1 TRMRNAKAVVLMM
14 ACGSASLSLAESEV
28 NLPKR
33 KSGLWQITIH
43 ARGAP
48 MPMVT
53 EQCVGEETDDL
64 LKQQGARAA
73 AQADC
78 DKNSVERDGDR
89 IVIDSVCRFDKTTAT
104 THAVYTG
111 DFSSGY
117 SAEMSVSYDPPMAG
131 MKEAKQTIE
140 AKLLG
145 PCKPGQKPGDV
156 SVPGMGT
163 MNLEEMMKNM
173 PKPPPGQ

>member
-1 TRMRNAKAVVLMM
+1 MLYARAVVLMM
-14 ACGSASLSLAESEV
+14 ACGSASLSLAEPETD
-28 NLPKR
+28 LPKR
-33 KSGLWQITIH
+33 KTGLWQMTLH
-43 ARGAP
+43 ASGAP

-53 EQCVGEETDDL
+53 EQCVGEETDNL
-64 LKQQGARAA
+64 LQQQGARAA

-78 DKNSVERDGDR
+78 EKNSVERDGDR
-89 IVIDSVCRFDKTTAT
+89 MVIDSVCRFDKTTAT
-104 THAVYTG
+104 THAVYIG

-117 SAEMSVSYDPPMAG
+117 SAEMTVSYDPPMAG

-156 SVPGMGT
+156 SVPGMGN
-163 MNLEEMMKNM
+163 MNLEEIMKNL
-173 PKPPPGQ
+173 PKPPAGQ